1 MNFCDLAFCVWR
13 QQCIYHF
20 SWYIW
25 FLHLFA
31 NLTPFTRKLWNWLSP
46 FYLPFYQSWCTN
58 VVLKMAADRKWLHTC
73 SRSRGHKFIAHS
85 RKTFDYDVPSAV
97 YYILHINYIYSVFIV
112 VNKFSQMLAST
123 MFHDVFIYF
132 SASSLSTCVQRNS
145 RVSLCWCTPA
155 VLYPGTCMLSCNFSS
170 HEKNSRRRSFLLT
183 LPIWFLGISSTTTRP
198 VGMV

>member
-1 MNFCDLAFCVWR
+1 
-13 QQCIYHF
+13 
-20 SWYIW
+20 
-25 FLHLFA
+25 
-31 NLTPFTRKLWNWLSP
+31 
-46 FYLPFYQSWCTN
+46 
-58 VVLKMAADRKWLHTC
+58 MAADRKWLHTC

-145 RVSLCWCTPA
+145 RVSLC
-155 VLYPGTCMLSCNFSS
+155 
-170 HEKNSRRRSFLLT
+170 
-183 LPIWFLGISSTTTRP
+183 
-198 VGMV
+198 